1 VNLPRQVRIGGA
13 FDGDAARRWPLTIAI
28 DADLRRYD
36 GPGGERRVIAAGAE
50 RWFAQH
56 RVAVRAGARFNTVG
70 AEERAASGGISVAV
84 RSGLYLDAHVVG
96 GGSANERGWGVAARV
111 SF

>member
-1 VNLPRQVRIGGA
+1 
-13 FDGDAARRWPLTIAI
+13 
-28 DADLRRYD
+28 
-36 GPGGERRVIAAGAE
+36 
-50 RWFAQH
+50 
-56 RVAVRAGARFNTVG
+56 VG

-84 RSGLYLDAHVVG
+84 RSGLYVDAHVVG